1 MTAVSAQPDLDATD
15 ARTEPPTVTPSLL
28 DAVRD
33 LRRDVERTAF
43 PLEVPGVEEA
53 RASRS
58 RLLDQLSDHLLPR
71 LEQLSAPAVVVLA
84 GSTGAGKSTLANSL
98 LGTEVSA
105 AGVLRPTTRRPVLV
119 HHPDDGDLLAG
130 HPLMGAVDVV
140 PHDGVPRGI
149 ALLDAPDLDSVLA
162 SNRETAHRLLE
173 AADLWLF
180 VTTAARYGDA
190 LPWRVLDG
198 AMQRTASV
206 AMVLNRVPPESLA
219 TVRGDLLT
227 RLRERGMH
235 GVPLFVVPDVG
246 PHEGLLEPSAVAPIQ
261 RWLTTVAGPDRA
273 RSVIAR
279 TLRGSLG
286 SLRSWVDSQAEAV
299 QAQVDAAA
307 ALRVQI
313 AAAVAGPAAVAG
325 DAVVAG
331 TVADGGVRASWAEL
345 TAGAGPLARAI
356 GRSGRLRG
364 SRRAGRTRETAL
376 APLLEHLERSAAA
389 TLDAAATA
397 AETALRTR
405 LTAPDAPPGAA
416 ALVAGW
422 ATPDRDR
429 ARTQEA
435 QRSAHQ
441 WVRSADDAVADLV
454 ASGDPATARRAQAAV
469 AALGARGLAAV
480 LLAAAAGLAPAGQ
493 LMHAALGDAGVPVR
507 EALRDGLVARAREQ
521 VSQEAASLERRL
533 AVPDLAPDAA
543 SRLRLRLAVLKGLT

>member
-1 MTAVSAQPDLDATD
+1 MSAQPDLHATD
-15 ARTEPPTVTPSLL
+15 ASTEPPTVTPSLL

-33 LRRDVERTAF
+33 LRRDVERTTF
-43 PLEVPGVEEA
+43 PLELPGVEEA
-53 RASRS
+53 RASRA

-98 LGTEVSA
+98 LGTEVSP

-119 HHPDDGDLLAG
+119 HHPDDGELLAG

-149 ALLDAPDLDSVLA
+149 ALLDAPDLDSVLR
-162 SNRETAHRLLE
+162 SNRETARRLLE

-198 AMQRTASV
+198 AMERRASV
-206 AMVLNRVPPESLA
+206 AMVLNRVPTESLA

-227 RLRERGMH
+227 RLRERGMQ
-235 GVPLFVVPDVG
+235 GVPLFVLPDVG
-246 PHEGLLEPSAVAPIQ
+246 PHEGLLEPSAVAPIN

-286 SLRSWVDSQAEAV
+286 SLRGWVDGLAESV
-299 QAQVDAAA
+299 QEQVDAAG
-307 ALRVQI
+307 ALRVRI
-313 AAAVAGPAAVAG
+313 AAAVASPTAAAG
-325 DAVVAG
+325 GAVLAG
-331 TVADGGVRASWAEL
+331 AVADGAVRASWAEL
-345 TAGAGPLARAI
+345 ATGAGPLARAV

-364 SRRAGRTRETAL
+364 SRRTARTREAAL
-376 APLLEHLERSAAA
+376 EPLLEHLERSAAA
-389 TLDAAATA
+389 ALDAAATT
-397 AETALRTR
+397 AETELRAR
-405 LTAPDAPPGAA
+405 LTGPDAPPGSAG
-416 ALVAGW
+416 LVAGW
-422 ATPDRDR
+422 ATHDHAE
-429 ARTQEA
+429 ARTREA
-435 QRSAHQ
+435 RRSAHQ
-441 WVRSADDAVADLV
+441 WVRSADDAVAALV
-454 ASGDPATARRAQAAV
+454 ASGDPDTARRAQGAAS
-469 AALGARGLAAV
+469 ALGARGLAAV

-507 EALRDGLVARAREQ
+507 EALRDGLVQRAREQ
-521 VSQEAASLERRL
+521 VSQEAASLERHL
-533 AVPDLAPDAA
+533 TVPDLAPDAA